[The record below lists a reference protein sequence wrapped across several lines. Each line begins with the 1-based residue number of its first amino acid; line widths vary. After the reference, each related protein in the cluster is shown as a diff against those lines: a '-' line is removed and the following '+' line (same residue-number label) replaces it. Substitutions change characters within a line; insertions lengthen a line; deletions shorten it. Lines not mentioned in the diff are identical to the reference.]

1 MSQTSHYGW
10 LRVAAPLVVAV
21 LLLVGLVGCKGDTGP
36 AGASGVENCTTAC
49 HTDDY
54 TMDDYIVAIQVEY
67 RESQHYKAETFVR
80 RGSTS
85 SPDCSRCHTSEG
97 YQHYVATGTTAPVT
111 ESSPVGCFTCHA
123 PHTNQDFGQ
132 RKTGPTTLE
141 VGGTYDKGTS
151 NTCAMCHQLRA
162 PSPTF
167 ASADTIKSSR
177 WGPHHAGQANIL
189 AGIGA
194 YVFGGKAYPTGP
206 SHNSI
211 TEGCVNCHMAALPA
225 DNLAGGHTF
234 SITYVSNGSERLNSN
249 GCVGCHD
256 TWNDTKAIQE
266 VDGVKAP
273 FEARLNSVADILIA
287 RGFLNTDKET
297 VATGAPAAQTADDRG
312 ALYNYLALVADKSG
326 GVHNPVYAN
335 AVLTATENYLAGA
348 MLANK

>member
-10 LRVAAPLVVAV
+10 FRVAARSAVAA

-36 AGASGVENCTTAC
+36 AGPSGVENCTTAC
-49 HTDDY
+49 HTDSY
-54 TMDDYIVAIQVEY
+54 TMEDYIVALQTEY
-67 RESQHYKAETFVR
+67 EESQHFKAETFLR

-85 SPDCSRCHTSEG
+85 SPQCAGCHSTEG
-97 YQHYVATGTTAPVT
+97 YQHYAETGTAIAVT
-111 ESSPVGCFTCHA
+111 ESSPIGCFACHA
-123 PHTNQDFGQ
+123 PHTKKNFSQ

-141 VGGTYDKGTS
+141 VGGTYDKGPS

-167 ASADTIKSSR
+167 TSADTIKSSR

-189 AGIGA
+189 TGIGA
-194 YVFGGKAYPTGP
+194 YVFAGRTYPTGP
-206 SHNSI
+206 SHNSLAK
-211 TEGCVNCHMAALPA
+211 GCVACHMASLAT

-234 SITYVSNGSERLNSN
+234 KMTYESSGSERLNSK

-256 TWNDTKAIQE
+256 TWNDTKAIQA
-266 VDGVKAP
+266 VDGVRAV
-273 FEARLNSVADILIA
+273 FEARLDALADMLIA
-287 RGFLNTDKET
+287 RGFLNTNKET
-297 VATGAPAAQTADDRG
+297 VATGANAARTADDRG

-326 GVHNPVYAN
+326 GVHNPVYAD
-335 AVLTATENYLAGA
+335 AVLTATIDYLTAA